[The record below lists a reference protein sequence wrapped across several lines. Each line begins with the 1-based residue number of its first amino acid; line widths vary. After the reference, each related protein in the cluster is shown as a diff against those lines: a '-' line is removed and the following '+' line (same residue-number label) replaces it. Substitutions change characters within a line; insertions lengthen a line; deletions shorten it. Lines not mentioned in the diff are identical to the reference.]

1 MKLHKITA
9 TAVALTLAAG
19 AQAQI
24 MSLKECLE
32 EGIRESYQI
41 RLVEISEEKAA
52 NNDSW
57 AYAGGMPTVSVS
69 GGYSGSIAS
78 NDATK
83 SSDGSTVSSRN
94 VFDQTL
100 NAQVRADWTLFEG
113 FSIQATRDRMEELHN
128 QGTIQTRI
136 AIEDY
141 IASLT
146 TEYYNLVRQTIHLKN
161 LDYATALSKERLRIV
176 SERYDMGG
184 DSRLDLQQA
193 QVYFNSDSAK
203 SLKQHEAVASANIR
217 INRLMSNQDLRA
229 VHVAADS
236 VINLLTGLDYQ
247 SLYDDMMKT
256 NASLLRA
263 ESNRTIARMDRRTVQ
278 SRNYPYL
285 RLNAAYGLTHNI
297 YDGNGTSTYSNRT
310 NWGPSFGA
318 TVGINLINGKQ
329 RTQERNAILDEMNA
343 DITIDQLELQ
353 LRANL
358 DDFWQAYLN
367 NLMLLELQEQNLKTA
382 QETMEIA
389 QERYLLGNLSGIEM
403 REAQKSLLDAEESL
417 LQAQYDTKV
426 CEISLLQISGRIM
439 IYLE

>member
-1 MKLHKITA
+1 MKAYRITSA
-9 TAVALTLAAG
+9 LLALTVSMG
-19 AQAQI
+19 ASAQI
-24 MSLKECLE
+24 MTLKDCLE
-32 EGIRESYQI
+32 TGIRESYQI
-41 RLVEISEEKAA
+41 RLVNISEEKAA

-57 AYAGGMPTVSVS
+57 LYAGGGPTLSATGS
-69 GGYSGSIAS
+69 YSGNLSS
-78 NDATK
+78 SDATLA
-83 SSDGSTVSSRN
+83 SDGSTVSTRG
-94 VFDQTL
+94 VLDHTL
-100 NAQVRADWTLFEG
+100 NAQLRAEWTVFDG

-128 QGTIQTRI
+128 QGTIQTRV

-146 TEYYNLVRQTIHLKN
+146 TEYYNLVKQTLHLKN
-161 LDYATALSKERLRIV
+161 LEYATALSKERLRIT

-184 DSRLDLQQA
+184 NSRLDMQQA
-193 QVYFNSDSAK
+193 QVYFNSDSAR
-203 SLKQHEAVASANIR
+203 SLKQHEALGSANIR
-217 INRLMSNQDLRA
+217 INRLMSNQDLRS
-229 VHVAADS
+229 VHVAADTA
-236 VINLLTGLDYQ
+236 INLLTGLDYE
-247 SLYDDMMKT
+247 SLYEDMMRT
-256 NASLLRA
+256 NSSLLRA
-263 ESNRTIARMDRRTVQ
+263 ESNRTVAQLDRRSVQ

-297 YDGNGTSTYSNRT
+297 YGNSNYTDRT

-318 TVGINLINGKQ
+318 TIGINLISGKQ
-329 RTQERNAILDEMNA
+329 RVQERNARLDEMSA

-358 DDFWQAYLN
+358 DDFWQAYQN

-382 QETMEIA
+382 QETMDIA

-417 LQAQYDTKV
+417 LQVQYDTKV

-439 IYLE
+439 QYLE

>member
-1 MKLHKITA
+1 MKAYRITSA
-9 TAVALTLAAG
+9 LLALAVSLG
-19 AQAQI
+19 ASAQI
-24 MSLKECLE
+24 MTLKDCLE
-32 EGIRESYQI
+32 TGIRESYQI
-41 RLVEISEEKAA
+41 RLVNISEEKAA

-57 AYAGGMPTVSVS
+57 LYAGGGPTLSATGS
-69 GGYSGSIAS
+69 YSGNLSS
-78 NDATK
+78 SDATMA
-83 SSDGSTVSSRN
+83 SDGSTVSTRG
-94 VFDQTL
+94 VLDHTL
-100 NAQVRADWTLFEG
+100 NAQLRAEWTVFDG

-128 QGTIQTRI
+128 QGTIQTRV

-146 TEYYNLVRQTIHLKN
+146 TEYYNLVKQTLHLKN
-161 LDYATALSKERLRIV
+161 LEYATALSKERLRIT

-184 DSRLDLQQA
+184 NSRLDMQQA
-193 QVYFNSDSAK
+193 QVYFNSDSAR
-203 SLKQHEAVASANIR
+203 SLKQHEALGSANIR
-217 INRLMSNQDLRA
+217 INRLMSNQDLRS
-229 VHVAADS
+229 VHVAADTA
-236 VINLLTGLDYQ
+236 INLLTGLDYE
-247 SLYDDMMKT
+247 SLYEDMMRT
-256 NASLLRA
+256 NSSLLRA
-263 ESNRTIARMDRRTVQ
+263 ESNRTVAQLDRRSVQ

-297 YDGNGTSTYSNRT
+297 YGNSTYTDRT

-318 TVGINLINGKQ
+318 TIGINLINGKQ
-329 RTQERNAILDEMNA
+329 RTQERNARLDEMSA

-358 DDFWQAYLN
+358 DDFWQAYQN

-382 QETMEIA
+382 QETMQIA

-417 LQAQYDTKV
+417 LQVQYDTKV

-439 IYLE
+439 QYLE

>member
-1 MKLHKITA
+1 MKAYRITSA
-9 TAVALTLAAG
+9 LLALTVSMG
-19 AQAQI
+19 SSAQI
-24 MSLKECLE
+24 MTLKDCLE
-32 EGIRESYQI
+32 TGIRESYQI
-41 RLVEISEEKAA
+41 RLVNISEEKAA

-57 AYAGGMPTVSVS
+57 LYAGGGPTLSATGS
-69 GGYSGSIAS
+69 YSGNLSS
-78 NDATK
+78 SDATLA
-83 SSDGSTVSSRN
+83 SDGSTVSTRG
-94 VFDQTL
+94 VLDHTL
-100 NAQVRADWTLFEG
+100 NAQLRAEWTVFDG

-128 QGTIQTRI
+128 QGTIQTRV

-146 TEYYNLVRQTIHLKN
+146 TEYYNLVKQTLHLKN
-161 LDYATALSKERLRIV
+161 LEYATALSKERLRIT

-184 DSRLDLQQA
+184 NSRLDMQQA
-193 QVYFNSDSAK
+193 QVYFNSDSAR
-203 SLKQHEAVASANIR
+203 SLKQHEALGSANIR
-217 INRLMSNQDLRA
+217 INRLMSNQDLRS
-229 VHVAADS
+229 VHVAADTA
-236 VINLLTGLDYQ
+236 INLLTGLDYE
-247 SLYDDMMKT
+247 SLYEDMMKT
-256 NASLLRA
+256 NSSLLRA
-263 ESNRTIARMDRRTVQ
+263 ESNRTVAQLDRRSVQ

-297 YDGNGTSTYSNRT
+297 YGNSNYTDRT

-318 TVGINLINGKQ
+318 TIGINLISGKQ
-329 RTQERNAILDEMNA
+329 RVQERNARLDEMSA

-358 DDFWQAYLN
+358 DDFWQAYQN

-382 QETMEIA
+382 QETMDIA

-417 LQAQYDTKV
+417 LQVQYDTKV

-439 IYLE
+439 QYLE

>member
-1 MKLHKITA
+1 MKAYRITSA
-9 TAVALTLAAG
+9 LLALTVSMG
-19 AQAQI
+19 SSAQI
-24 MSLKECLE
+24 MTLKDCLE
-32 EGIRESYQI
+32 TGIRESYQI
-41 RLVEISEEKAA
+41 RLVNISEEKAA

-57 AYAGGMPTVSVS
+57 LYAGGGPTLSATGS
-69 GGYSGSIAS
+69 YSGNLSS
-78 NDATK
+78 SDATLA
-83 SSDGSTVSSRN
+83 SDGSTVSTRG
-94 VFDQTL
+94 VLDHTL
-100 NAQVRADWTLFEG
+100 NAQLRAEWTVFDG

-128 QGTIQTRI
+128 QGTIQTRV

-146 TEYYNLVRQTIHLKN
+146 TEYYNLVKQTLHLKN
-161 LDYATALSKERLRIV
+161 LEYATALSKERLRIT

-184 DSRLDLQQA
+184 NSRLDMQQA
-193 QVYFNSDSAK
+193 QVYFNSDSAR
-203 SLKQHEAVASANIR
+203 SLKQHEALGSANIR
-217 INRLMSNQDLRA
+217 INRLMSNQDLRS
-229 VHVAADS
+229 VHVAADTA
-236 VINLLTGLDYQ
+236 INLLTGLDYE
-247 SLYDDMMKT
+247 SLYEDMMRT
-256 NASLLRA
+256 NSSLLRA
-263 ESNRTIARMDRRTVQ
+263 ESNRTVAQLDRRSVQ

-297 YDGNGTSTYSNRT
+297 YGNSNYTDRT

-318 TVGINLINGKQ
+318 TIGINLISGKQ
-329 RTQERNAILDEMNA
+329 RVQERNARLDEMSA

-358 DDFWQAYLN
+358 DDFWQAYQN

-382 QETMEIA
+382 QETMDIA

-417 LQAQYDTKV
+417 LQVQYDTKV

-439 IYLE
+439 QYLE

>member
-1 MKLHKITA
+1 MKRYPIIA
-9 TAVALTLAAG
+9 AALILSMSAH
-19 AQAQI
+19 AQI
-24 MSLKECLE
+24 MTLKDCLE
-32 EGIRESYQI
+32 TGIRESYQI
-41 RLVEISEEKAA
+41 QLVNISEDKAA

-57 AYAGGMPTVSVS
+57 LYAGGSPTLSATGS
-69 GGYSGSIAS
+69 YSGSLSS

-83 SSDGSTVSSRN
+83 PDGSTVSNRN
-94 VFDQTL
+94 VLDHTL
-100 NAQVRADWTLFEG
+100 NAQIRADWTIFDG

-128 QGTIQTRI
+128 QGTIQTRV

-146 TEYYNLVRQTIHLKN
+146 TEYYNLVRQTLHLKN
-161 LDYATALSKERLRIV
+161 LEYAAALSKERLRI
-176 SERYDMGG
+176 SNERYDMGG
-184 DSRLDLQQA
+184 NSRLEMQQA

-203 SLKQHEAVASANIR
+203 SLKQHESVASANIR
-217 INRLMSNQDLRA
+217 INRLMSNQDLRT
-229 VHVAADS
+229 VHVAADTA
-236 VINLLTGLDYQ
+236 INLLTGLDYE
-247 SLYDDMMKT
+247 SLYDDMMKA

-263 ESNRTIARMDRRTVQ
+263 ESNRTVAQLDRRAVQ

-285 RLNAAYGLTHNI
+285 KVNAAYGITHNI
-297 YDGNGTSTYSNRT
+297 YGNSTYTDRT

-318 TVGINLINGKQ
+318 TVGINLISGKQ
-329 RTQERNAILDEMNA
+329 RVQERNARLDELSA
-343 DITIDQLELQ
+343 EITIDQLELQ

-358 DDFWQAYLN
+358 DDFWQAYQN

-389 QERYLLGNLSGIEM
+389 QERYLLGNLSGLEM

-417 LQAQYDTKV
+417 LQVQYDTKV

-439 IYLE
+439 QYLE

>member
-1 MKLHKITA
+1 MKRYSIIA
-9 TAVALTLAAG
+9 AALALSIG

-24 MSLKECLE
+24 MTLKDCLE
-32 EGIRESYQI
+32 TGIRESYQI
-41 RLVEISEEKAA
+41 RLVNISEEKSA

-57 AYAGGMPTVSVS
+57 LYAGGSPTLSATGS
-69 GGYSGSIAS
+69 YSGSLSS
-78 NDATK
+78 NDATLA
-83 SSDGSTVSSRN
+83 SDGSTVSNRG
-94 VFDQTL
+94 VLDHTL
-100 NAQVRADWTLFEG
+100 NAQIRADWTVFDG
-113 FSIQATRDRMEELHN
+113 FSIQATRSRLEELHN
-128 QGTIQTRI
+128 QGTIQTRV
-136 AIEDY
+136 ALEDY

-161 LDYATALSKERLRIV
+161 LEYAAALSKERLRIS

-184 DSRLDLQQA
+184 NSRLEMQQA

-203 SLKQHEAVASANIR
+203 SLKQHESVASANIR
-217 INRLMSNQDLRA
+217 INRLMSNSDLRT
-229 VHVAADS
+229 VHVAADTA
-236 VINLLTGLDYQ
+236 INLLTGLDYE
-247 SLYDDMMKT
+247 SLYNDMMET
-256 NASLLRA
+256 NSSLLRA
-263 ESNRTIARMDRRTVQ
+263 ESNRTVAQLDRRAVQ

-285 RLNAAYGLTHNI
+285 KVNAAYGLTHNI
-297 YDGNGTSTYSNRT
+297 YGNSTYTDRT

-318 TVGINLINGKQ
+318 TVGINLISGKQ
-329 RTQERNAILDEMNA
+329 RVQERNALLDELTA

-358 DDFWQAYLN
+358 EDFWQAYQN

-389 QERYLLGNLSGIEM
+389 QERYLLGNLSGLEM

-417 LQAQYDTKV
+417 LQVQYDTKV

-439 IYLE
+439 QYLE

>member
-1 MKLHKITA
+1 MKAYRITSA
-9 TAVALTLAAG
+9 LLALTVSMG
-19 AQAQI
+19 SSAQI
-24 MSLKECLE
+24 MTLKDCLE
-32 EGIRESYQI
+32 TGIRESYQI
-41 RLVEISEEKAA
+41 RLVNISEEKAA

-57 AYAGGMPTVSVS
+57 LYAGGGPTLSATGS
-69 GGYSGSIAS
+69 YSGNLSS
-78 NDATK
+78 SDATLA
-83 SSDGSTVSSRN
+83 SDGSTVSTRS
-94 VFDQTL
+94 VLDHTL
-100 NAQVRADWTLFEG
+100 NAQLRAEWTVFDG

-128 QGTIQTRI
+128 QGTIQTRV

-146 TEYYNLVRQTIHLKN
+146 TEYYNLVKQTLHLKN
-161 LDYATALSKERLRIV
+161 LEYATALSKERLRIT

-184 DSRLDLQQA
+184 NSRLDMQQA
-193 QVYFNSDSAK
+193 QVYFNSDSAR
-203 SLKQHEAVASANIR
+203 SLKQHEALGSANIR
-217 INRLMSNQDLRA
+217 INRLMSNQDLRS
-229 VHVAADS
+229 VHVAADTA
-236 VINLLTGLDYQ
+236 INLLTGLDYE
-247 SLYDDMMKT
+247 SLYEDMMKT
-256 NASLLRA
+256 NSSLLRA
-263 ESNRTIARMDRRTVQ
+263 ESNRTVAQLDRRSVQ

-297 YDGNGTSTYSNRT
+297 YGNSNYTDRT

-318 TVGINLINGKQ
+318 TIGINLISGKQ
-329 RTQERNAILDEMNA
+329 RVQERNARLDEMSA

-358 DDFWQAYLN
+358 DDFWQAYQN

-382 QETMEIA
+382 QETMDIA

-417 LQAQYDTKV
+417 LQVQYDTKV

-439 IYLE
+439 QYLE

>member
-1 MKLHKITA
+1 MRPYRIIYTA
-9 TAVALTLAAG
+9 AALALSIG
-19 AQAQI
+19 VQAQI
-24 MSLKECLE
+24 MTLKDCLE

-41 RLVEISEEKAA
+41 KLVNISEEKTA

-57 AYAGGMPTVSVS
+57 LYAGGSPTLTATGS
-69 GGYSGSIAS
+69 YSGSLSS
-78 NDATK
+78 NDATLA
-83 SSDGSTVSSRN
+83 SDGSTVSNRN
-94 VFDQTL
+94 VLDHTL
-100 NAQVRADWTLFEG
+100 SAQLRADWTVFDG
-113 FSIQATRDRMEELHN
+113 FSIQATRDRLEELHN

-141 IASLT
+141 IATLT

-161 LDYATALSKERLRIV
+161 LEYAASLSKERLRIS

-184 DSRLDLQQA
+184 NSRLEMQQA

-203 SLKQHEAVASANIR
+203 SLKQHESVASANIR
-217 INRLMSNQDLRA
+217 INRLMSNQDLRS
-229 VHVAADS
+229 VHVAADTA
-236 VINLLTGLDYQ
+236 INLLTGLDYE

-263 ESNRTIARMDRRTVQ
+263 ESNRALAQLDRRTVQ
-278 SRNYPYL
+278 ARNYPYI
-285 RLNAAYGLTHNI
+285 RLNASYGITHNI
-297 YDGNGTSTYSNRT
+297 YGNSTYTDRT

-318 TVGINLINGKQ
+318 TMGINLITGKQ
-329 RTQERNAILDEMNA
+329 RVQERNARLDELTA

-358 DDFWQAYLN
+358 NDFWQAYQN

-389 QERYLLGNLSGIEM
+389 QERYMLGNLSGLEM

-417 LQAQYDTKV
+417 LQVQYDTKV
-426 CEISLLQISGRIM
+426 CEISLLQISGRITQ
-439 IYLE
+439 YLQ

>member
-1 MKLHKITA
+1 MKAYRITSA
-9 TAVALTLAAG
+9 LLALTVSLG
-19 AQAQI
+19 SSAQI
-24 MSLKECLE
+24 MTLKDCLE
-32 EGIRESYQI
+32 TGIRESYQI
-41 RLVEISEEKAA
+41 RLVNISEEKAA

-57 AYAGGMPTVSVS
+57 LYAGGGPTLSATGS
-69 GGYSGSIAS
+69 YSGNLSS
-78 NDATK
+78 SDATLA
-83 SSDGSTVSSRN
+83 SDGSTVSTRG
-94 VFDQTL
+94 VLDHTL
-100 NAQVRADWTLFEG
+100 NAQLRAEWTVFDG

-128 QGTIQTRI
+128 QGTIQTRV

-146 TEYYNLVRQTIHLKN
+146 TEYYNLVKQTLHLKN
-161 LDYATALSKERLRIV
+161 LEYATALSKERLRIT

-184 DSRLDLQQA
+184 NSRLDMQQA
-193 QVYFNSDSAK
+193 QVYFNSDSAR
-203 SLKQHEAVASANIR
+203 SLKQHEALGSANIR
-217 INRLMSNQDLRA
+217 INRLMSNQDLRS
-229 VHVAADS
+229 VHVAADTA
-236 VINLLTGLDYQ
+236 INLLTGLDYE

-256 NASLLRA
+256 NSSLLRA
-263 ESNRTIARMDRRTVQ
+263 ESNRTVAQLDRRSVQ

-297 YDGNGTSTYSNRT
+297 YGNSNYTDRT

-318 TVGINLINGKQ
+318 TIGINLISGKQ
-329 RTQERNAILDEMNA
+329 RVQERNARLDEMSA

-358 DDFWQAYLN
+358 DDFWQAYQN

-382 QETMEIA
+382 QETMDIA

-417 LQAQYDTKV
+417 LQVQYDTKV

-439 IYLE
+439 QYLE

>member
-1 MKLHKITA
+1 MKAYRITSA
-9 TAVALTLAAG
+9 LLALTVSLG
-19 AQAQI
+19 SSAQI
-24 MSLKECLE
+24 MTLKDCLE
-32 EGIRESYQI
+32 TGIRESYQI
-41 RLVEISEEKAA
+41 RLVNISEEKAA

-57 AYAGGMPTVSVS
+57 LYAGGGPTLSATGS
-69 GGYSGSIAS
+69 YSGNLSS
-78 NDATK
+78 SDATLA
-83 SSDGSTVSSRN
+83 SDGSTVSTRG
-94 VFDQTL
+94 VLDHTL
-100 NAQVRADWTLFEG
+100 NAQLRAEWTVFDG

-128 QGTIQTRI
+128 QGTIQTRV

-146 TEYYNLVRQTIHLKN
+146 TEYYNLVKQTLHLKN
-161 LDYATALSKERLRIV
+161 LEYATALSKERLRIT

-184 DSRLDLQQA
+184 NSRLDMQQA
-193 QVYFNSDSAK
+193 QVYFNSDSAR
-203 SLKQHEAVASANIR
+203 SLKQHEALGSANIR
-217 INRLMSNQDLRA
+217 INRLMSNQDLRS
-229 VHVAADS
+229 VHVAADTA
-236 VINLLTGLDYQ
+236 INLLTGLDYE
-247 SLYDDMMKT
+247 SLYEDMMRT
-256 NASLLRA
+256 NSSLLRA
-263 ESNRTIARMDRRTVQ
+263 ESNRTVAQLDRRAVQ

-297 YDGNGTSTYSNRT
+297 YGNSNYTDRT

-318 TVGINLINGKQ
+318 TIGINLISGKQ
-329 RTQERNAILDEMNA
+329 RVQERNARLDEMSA

-358 DDFWQAYLN
+358 DDFWQAYQN

-382 QETMEIA
+382 QETMDIA

-417 LQAQYDTKV
+417 LQVQYDTKV

-439 IYLE
+439 QYLE

>member
-1 MKLHKITA
+1 MKRYSIIA
-9 TAVALTLAAG
+9 AALVLSMG

-24 MSLKECLE
+24 MTLKDCLE
-32 EGIRESYQI
+32 TGISESYQVK
-41 RLVEISEEKAA
+41 LVSISEEKAA

-57 AYAGGMPTVSVS
+57 LYAGGGPTLSATGS
-69 GGYSGSIAS
+69 YSGSLSSSDATMAS
-78 NDATK
+78 N
-83 SSDGSTVSSRN
+83 GSTISTRN
-94 VFDQTL
+94 VLDHTL
-100 NAQVRADWTLFEG
+100 NAQLRAEWMVFDG
-113 FSIQATRDRMEELHN
+113 FSIQATRDRLEELHN
-128 QGTIQTRI
+128 QGVIQTRVT
-136 AIEDY
+136 IEDY

-161 LDYATALSKERLRIV
+161 LEYATALSKERLRIS

-184 DSRLDLQQA
+184 NSRLEMQQA

-203 SLKQHEAVASANIR
+203 SLKQHESVASANIR
-217 INRLMSNQDLRA
+217 INRLMSNKDLRS
-229 VHVAADS
+229 VHVAADTA
-236 VINLLTGLDYQ
+236 INLLTGLDYE
-247 SLYDDMMKT
+247 SLYNDMMRT

-263 ESNRTIARMDRRTVQ
+263 ESNRTVAQLDRRAVQ

-285 RLNAAYGLTHNI
+285 RLNASYGITQNI
-297 YDGNGTSTYSNRT
+297 YGNSTYSDRL

-318 TVGINLINGKQ
+318 TIGINLITGKQ
-329 RTQERNAILDEMNA
+329 RVQERNARLDELSA

-358 DDFWQAYLN
+358 DDFWQAYQN
-367 NLMLLELQEQNLKTA
+367 NLMLLELQEQNLKAA

-389 QERYLLGNLSGIEM
+389 QERYLLGNLSGLEM

-426 CEISLLQISGRIM
+426 CEISLLQISGRITQ
-439 IYLE
+439 YLE